1 LVAGGL
7 IRGKGGLTACLE
19 ASTLPMEKLLRYRRQ
34 AGDFGD
40 MTFRAMGSVIAG
52 LLLLSTTAMAAEQPA
67 ALISSYRLKHGEV
80 RVVRDVTLDR
90 IAQEQ
95 ARAMAAKD
103 TLSHEV
109 LGSFSRRVAP
119 ARAGRAAENIAYG
132 YESFDKTLGQWID
145 SSEHRK
151 NLLLH
156 NASRVGIA
164 SAKDASGKRTYWAM
178 VIAGDYEPKPPKGRK
193 DREPLVAVRRDVTPA
208 AKPKSSDCHIKLLS
222 LCI

>member
-1 LVAGGL
+1 MDF
-7 IRGKGGLTACLE
+7 RGT
-19 ASTLPMEKLLRYRRQ
+19 
-34 AGDFGD
+34 
-40 MTFRAMGSVIAG
+40 MTFRGIGAALAG
-52 LLLLSTTAMAAEQPA
+52 LLLLSAPAIAAEAPA
-67 ALISSYRLKHGEV
+67 ELISSYRLKHGEV
-80 RVVRDVTLDR
+80 RVVRDATLDR
-90 IAQEQ
+90 IALAQ

-109 LGSFSRRVAP
+109 LGAFSRRVAP
-119 ARAGRAAENIAYG
+119 AQAGRAAENIAYG
-132 YESFDKTLGQWID
+132 YESFDKTLWQWID

-178 VIAGDYEPKPPKGRK
+178 VIAGDYEMKPPRRGK
-193 DREPLVAVRRDVTPA
+193 DREPLVAVRRETAPA
-208 AKPKSSDCHIKLLS
+208 SKPKSSDCHIRVLS